1 MKYTLEHAVS
11 PLVPGGVAYFLK
23 EVDDGYDLIQVR
35 RGLKADLP
43 ATLEPGEPAFCMDTR
58 EFYIGGPDG
67 TPTIILGHDNG
78 YTDEQIDAFLAL
90 KQDVLTFDSTPTQD
104 SSNPVTS
111 GGLFVVLGNKA
122 DLVNGSIPPAQLPP
136 EVFEHMV
143 VVADDAARF
152 ALTTTDVQNGD
163 VVYVDDTQVM
173 YYVVDDTHLDSEAG
187 YKPFAANIAA
197 KAIGDKNG
205 NDITTTYQLIINAL
219 NKLSADYVDDSNSTN
234 KFVTASDKTTW
245 NSKQDALVVGT
256 NLDNTPVENST
267 NPVTSG
273 GVYAAIDNFVSD
285 ADYATTAQA
294 GIVKPDGTTITVDA
308 AGTISVATPNLYV
321 DSNGYICINYG
332 NS

>member
-1 MKYTLEHAVS
+1 MKYTLERVVS
-11 PLVPGGVAYFLK
+11 PFVPGGVAYFLK

-90 KQDVLTFDSTPTQD
+90 KQNVLTFDSTPTQD
-104 SSNPVTS
+104 STNPVTS
-111 GGLFVVLGNKA
+111 GGLFIALGNKA

-143 VVADDAARF
+143 AVTDDAARF
-152 ALTTTDVQNGD
+152 ALTTADVQNGD

-205 NDITTTYQLIINAL
+205 NDITATYQLIINAL
-219 NKLSADYVDDSNSTN
+219 NKLSADYVDDTDANQ
-234 KFVTASDKTTW
+234 KFVTAAEK
-245 NSKQDALVVGT
+245 ALIG
-256 NLDNTPVENST
+256 ST
-267 NPVTSG
+267 AEKV
-273 GVYAAIDNFVSD
+273 
-285 ADYATTAQA
+285 A
-294 GIVKPDGTTITVDA
+294 GIAETDDDCITMEN
-308 AGTISVATPNLYV
+308 GIPLYISDTEPTGDIPEGAL
-321 DSNGYICINYG
+321 GIG
-332 NS
+332 W